1 MKYSELLIQIGQGKI
16 RPVYLFHG
24 EEGFLME
31 EAISKLKKAILAPGF
46 EDFNYHLLAG
56 PSAGPAEII
65 HLCQTL
71 PFFSG
76 SPHQMK
82 RLVVVRDVEVLSGSE
97 ALIPYLDNASSTT
110 CLVLVARKL
119 DQRKRLF
126 SALMAKGAEV
136 AFNTLNDS
144 QVKIWIKEATRSM
157 GIVFSPEAVVYF
169 QEVLGHDLYQIRN
182 ELERIFLT
190 VGPGAVGVQEVQA
203 LLMGERGHTVFEWLD
218 ALRRRDPEKAIRL
231 LVFLLDSGEHPLSL
245 LGLFLS
251 SLRRAIR
258 LADSG
263 HKGSPSPAWG
273 DVDLNKA
280 LNLCLEAD
288 SRLKGS
294 RLAPHLILEGLILSI
309 CGKGSRSEIKIGAGL
324 SGRLSSRT
332 GFLP

>member
-1 MKYSELLIQIGQGKI
+1 MKYSELLIQIGQGKL

-31 EAISKLKKAILAPGF
+31 EAISKLKKAVLAPGF
-46 EDFNYHLLAG
+46 EDLNYHLLTG
-56 PSAGPAEII
+56 SSARPAEII

-71 PFFSG
+71 PLFSKG
-76 SPHQMK
+76 
-82 RLVVVRDVEVLSGSE
+82 RLVVVRDVEALSGSE

-110 CLVLVARKL
+110 CLALVAGKV

-126 SALMAKGAEV
+126 SVLMAKGAEV
-136 AFNTLNDS
+136 AFSTLNDS
-144 QVKIWIKEATRSM
+144 QVKVWIKEVTRSM
-157 GIVFSPEAVVYF
+157 GIAFSPEAVAYL

-182 ELERIFLT
+182 ELEKIFLT
-190 VGPGAVGVQEVQA
+190 VGPGAVGAQEVQA

-258 LADSG
+258 TGDSG
-263 HKGSPSPAWG
+263 RKGSTSLAWG
-273 DVDLNKA
+273 DVDLTKA

-294 RLAPHLILEGLILSI
+294 KLAPHLILEDLILSI
-309 CGKGSRSEIKIGAGL
+309 CGKGNRNETKIGAGL
-324 SGRLSSRT
+324 SGRLSNRT